1 MSNSMSQKRMGMVL
15 SYANIIVFIGVS
27 FLYTPIMIR
36 ILGQSEYGIYSLA
49 SSIVGYFA
57 LLNMGFSSTYM
68 RYYAYYKAKAQQE
81 KICRLNGMF
90 LLVFLS
96 IGLFVFLAGTTLA
109 FQLDVFLGDQ
119 LSGAE
124 YTLTRT
130 LVLILSLN
138 MAIMM
143 PGNVYTAIVVSQ
155 ERFVFAKGIELL
167 RTLCS
172 PLIALPLLF
181 YGYGSIGMSAS
192 VLLIT
197 VVSVMLNIYYCYR
210 ILSARFDF
218 SHFDWSLFKDMAG
231 FSFFILLQ
239 GIMDQFNWHVGKV
252 VLANICGTAAVAV
265 YSVGLQFNS
274 IFTTFSTAICGVFT
288 PQIHQL
294 KNMENA
300 LPKLNELFIEV
311 GRGQFYIV
319 FFILSGIIFFGRGFI
334 CLWVGEEYEGA
345 YYIAL
350 LLMLP
355 IALALM
361 QNIAVE
367 MLRAYN
373 KHGWWN
379 IINVIMAGINV
390 AISIPLTMK
399 YGEYGTAIATCITM
413 GFLTM
418 VIHQIYYQRTIGL
431 DIMAFLGA
439 FRGFL
444 LPGVVTSSVAL
455 LLCYVFPVK
464 NWLNFFLNCMIFALV
479 YWSIMFYFAANIRE
493 REMIYAIVRKCIK

>member
-1 MSNSMSQKRMGMVL
+1 
-15 SYANIIVFIGVS
+15 
-27 FLYTPIMIR
+27 
-36 ILGQSEYGIYSLA
+36 
-49 SSIVGYFA
+49 
-57 LLNMGFSSTYM
+57 
-68 RYYAYYKAKAQQE
+68 
-81 KICRLNGMF
+81 
-90 LLVFLS
+90 
-96 IGLFVFLAGTTLA
+96 
-109 FQLDVFLGDQ
+109 
-119 LSGAE
+119 
-124 YTLTRT
+124 
-130 LVLILSLN
+130 
-138 MAIMM
+138 
-143 PGNVYTAIVVSQ
+143 
-155 ERFVFAKGIELL
+155 
-167 RTLCS
+167 
-172 PLIALPLLF
+172 
-181 YGYGSIGMSAS
+181 
-192 VLLIT
+192 
-197 VVSVMLNIYYCYR
+197 
-210 ILSARFDF
+210 
-218 SHFDWSLFKDMAG
+218 
-231 FSFFILLQ
+231 
-239 GIMDQFNWHVGKV
+239 MDQFNWHVGKV

-334 CLWVGEEYEGA
+334 CLWVGEEYESA

-390 AISIPLTMK
+390 AISIPLTMR

-413 GFLTM
+413 GILTM

-431 DIMAFLGA
+431 DVVAFLVD

-444 LPGVVTSSVAL
+444 LPGIVTSSVAL
-455 LLCYVFPVK
+455 LLCYVFPVT